1 MAKTIFNT
9 SEKSN
14 FILNMTEEQFS
25 KLASIGLAIAI
36 MMPTLFTLIPEI
48 VYEVKGEGSY
58 VISAGGLVLGGV
70 IAMIVT
76 IIGVMKKYISKWSLF
91 PVCAMG
97 AMVLWGV
104 VSLVRG
110 CFLSISF
117 YGYSNRGEGLLAII
131 FYFCFFTAAACLK
144 RETAIRTVINGVV
157 GVGILNGIISLVQVF
172 AGSLSHYINIPT
184 DLTVNAASG
193 LSMSPLFL
201 AMVLT
206 LSLTAALIGF
216 ITSDNKKLRIAY
228 ICSAALF
235 SFIMMFTYT
244 LIGWCGLV
252 LAVIISVMSVFML
265 NAPKKRLLCV
275 PVSLAAAA
283 ASVAL
288 VCAGAIGNI
297 SSYKLYDGKLL
308 WWADAYRRASAS
320 GTYDPNVVDIDDTI
334 DVYAYLNRRT
344 LKIISNN
351 ALSGTGPDQM
361 VFATLNPDAE
371 YSSDMTIE
379 DGVTSLDNTGSF
391 DKVYNEYLY
400 TAATRGIPSLIA
412 LVITFMAT
420 LILGLKSFGR
430 RKTVEAFTVYI
441 LAAAGM
447 LIYFIGCSSIIFAP
461 VFWTVAGAACANIV
475 TDKEKKA
482 EKKLAKKK

>member
-25 KLASIGLAIAI
+25 KLASRGLAAA
-36 MMPTLFTLIPEI
+36 MLCAPLFTLIPEI

-58 VISAGGLVLGGV
+58 VITAGGLVLGGV
-70 IAMIVT
+70 IAMIIA
-76 IIGVMKKYISKWSLF
+76 IIGMMKKYIGKKSIF

-97 AMVLWGV
+97 VMVLWGV
-104 VSLVRG
+104 VSLIRG
-110 CFLSISF
+110 GFPSISF

-131 FYFCFFTAAACLK
+131 FYFCFFAAAACLK
-144 RETAIRTVINGVV
+144 RETAIKTVVNGVI
-157 GVGILNGIISLVQVF
+157 GVGILNSVISLVQVF
-172 AGSLSHYINIPT
+172 TGALSHYTMIPANERI
-184 DLTVNAASG
+184 NAASG

-201 AMVLT
+201 AMLLT
-206 LSLTAALIGF
+206 LSLTAAFISF
-216 ITSDNKKLRIAY
+216 ITSEDKKLRIVY

-235 SFIMMFTYT
+235 SFVMMFTYS
-244 LIGWCGLV
+244 LIGCCGIV
-252 LAVIISVMSVFML
+252 LAVIISLMTVFIL
-265 NAPKKRLLCV
+265 KAPKKRLVCV
-275 PVSLAAAA
+275 PVSIASAAAA
-283 ASVAL
+283 VAL
-288 VCAGAIGNI
+288 VFCGAIGNI
-297 SSYKLYDGKLL
+297 SSYRLYDGKIL
-308 WWADAYRRASAS
+308 WWADAYNRASAS

-344 LKIISNN
+344 LKIISINS
-351 ALSGTGPDQM
+351 LSGTGPDQM
-361 VFATLNPDAE
+361 MLATLNPDAE
-371 YSSDMTIE
+371 YSANMTLEECIT
-379 DGVTSLDNTGSF
+379 DPANTGSF

-412 LVITFMAT
+412 LVLTFAAT
-420 LILGLKSFGR
+420 LILGLKAFSR
-430 RKTVEAFTVYI
+430 RKSVEAFTVYI

-447 LIYFIGCSSIIFAP
+447 LIFFIGCSSITYSP